1 MSAIRFM
8 NIKPIQKIL
17 SSPFGLYFVLLLTF
31 AFNLSSHTFAYWPG
45 DSWWLRSAYWMLY
58 LSLALSFIFG
68 IYFLLEKVRTGWPEQ
83 VLFIIAIVV
92 SWLPFGLAI
101 SMVDIAT
108 SRPATSYAI
117 RELQSTGFLP
127 TLMTTMAVNILPRH
141 LMFGVLI
148 YIIRFYVSVGHTNRA
163 AEGQGASTNVE
174 DHRNSPVDLSALVMT
189 AGFIGKLSE
198 NIKSEPQLLQAQ
210 EHYLSVTTKQ
220 GQELI
225 LYKFG
230 QAMREIPDDYGI
242 QIHRSFWVAK
252 DNIRGW
258 SVTDGGVK
266 IILHHG
272 EQAPVSRRFEHYIKQ
287 HFSELNE

>member
-1 MSAIRFM
+1 MSAVHFM
-8 NIKPIQKIL
+8 NIKLLQKII
-17 SSPFGLYFVLLLTF
+17 SSPFGLYFALLIAF

-45 DSWWLRSAYWMLY
+45 DNWWLRSAYWLLY
-58 LSLALSFIFG
+58 LSLSLSFIFG
-68 IYFLLEKVRTGWPEQ
+68 IYFFLEKIRTGWSEQ
-83 VLFIIAIVV
+83 LLFIIAIAI

-101 SMVDIAT
+101 SMIDIST

-127 TLMTTMAVNILPRH
+127 TLISTMVVNILPKH
-141 LMFGVLI
+141 LMFGILI
-148 YIIRFYVSVGHTNRA
+148 FIIHFYVSVG
-163 AEGQGASTNVE
+163 STDNVTKDQQPSTKPNNIDSSE
-174 DHRNSPVDLSALVMT
+174 INSSTLVMK
-189 AGFIGKLSE
+189 ANFIDKLSQ

-230 QAMREIPDDYGI
+230 QAIKEIPSDYGI
-242 QIHRSFWVAK
+242 QTHRSFWVAK

-258 SVTDGGVK
+258 SAADGGVK

-272 EQAPVSRRFEHYIKQ
+272 EQAPVSRRFEHHIKQ
-287 HFSELNE
+287 HFLELT